1 MMKYIKN
8 LILAYKIYD
17 ELKNVQIGT
26 TFRRITQILNGFNN
40 IDLANIKPEDLMY
53 LFRDL
58 KNPRDIVY
66 GNLEMLR
73 AMRILERI
81 KETSAI
87 YKITALGKYLMKQD
101 TYSLGFEILNIL
113 NHLDSIKI
121 LLQFIKDNL
130 EVESREISN
139 SLGNEMSFYNELIFG
154 KDWKKPFNEPISQTL
169 LSLLTEVK
177 ILEKNNE
184 TKKFFI
190 REL

>member
-1 MMKYIKN
+1 MKYIKN

-26 TFRRITQILNGFNN
+26 SFRRITQILNEFNN

-139 SLGNEMSFYNELIFG
+139 SLGSEMSFYNELIFG